1 MGHNV
6 YILREKD
13 GKRTYVGYTN
23 NLERRIRQ
31 HNGEIKGGAK
41 YTVGRS
47 WEYAGYIKGFENNI
61 MALQCEWKL
70 KHPGIN
76 FGSGMKG
83 RVKSLEYIF
92 GLERMTN
99 NSEKENKDLKLELF
113 LKKEYMEINLPENI
127 RLLELI

>member
-1 MGHNV
+1 MSHSV
-6 YILREKD
+6 YILREKE

-41 YTVGRS
+41 YTAGRK

-61 MALQCEWKL
+61 IGLQCEWRL
-70 KHPGIN
+70 KHPGVS

-83 RVKSLEYIF
+83 RIKSLEYIF
-92 GLERMTN
+92 GLERMTS
-99 NSEKENKDLKLELF
+99 NSEKENKELRLEFF
-113 LKKEYMEINLPENI
+113 LRKEYMEVIFPEYI
-127 RLLELI
+127 KVLELI